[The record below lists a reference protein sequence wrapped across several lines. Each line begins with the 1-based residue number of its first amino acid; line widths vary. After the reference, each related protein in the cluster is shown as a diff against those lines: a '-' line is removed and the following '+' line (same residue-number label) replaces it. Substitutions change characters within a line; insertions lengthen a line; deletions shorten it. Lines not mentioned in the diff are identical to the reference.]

1 MSDEASEVTST
12 ELFEED
18 SKGKRREISG
28 WEAGGVV
35 MC

>member
-1 MSDEASEVTST
+1 MRGEVSEVTST

-18 SKGKRREISG
+18 SKSKRREISG
-28 WEAGGVV
+28 WEAGGVA

>member
-1 MSDEASEVTST
+1 MRGEASEVTST

-28 WEAGGVV
+28 WEDGDMV
-35 MC
+35 MG